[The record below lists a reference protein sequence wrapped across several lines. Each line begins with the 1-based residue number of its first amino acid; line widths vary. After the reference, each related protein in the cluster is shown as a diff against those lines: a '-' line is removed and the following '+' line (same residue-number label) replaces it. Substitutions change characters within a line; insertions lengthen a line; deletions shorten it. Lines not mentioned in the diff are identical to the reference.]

1 MKRMLLL
8 VVALGAMLAG
18 TAIAQEGLDSYVEL
32 LRSDI
37 KTQKKAILTEA
48 VPFTEAE
55 EQAFWPLYR
64 EYELELDK
72 IADRRLK
79 LIKDYA
85 ENFDNMT
92 NEKAEELMRESM
104 QLDGDLLRLNEKYFK
119 KFTKATSVIT
129 AARVMQVEN
138 QINLLIRLQIAAN
151 LPLVEKPM
159 EME

>member
-8 VVALGAMLAG
+8 FVALGAMVAG
-18 TAIAQEGLDSYVEL
+18 TALAQEGLDSYVEL

-37 KTQKKAILTEA
+37 KTQKKAILMEA
-48 VPFTEAE
+48 VPMTDAEAE
-55 EQAFWPLYR
+55 AFWPVYR

-72 IADRRLK
+72 IADRRVK
-79 LIKDYA
+79 LIKNYA

-92 NEKAEELMRESM
+92 NEIAEGLMREAF
-104 QLDGDLLRLNEKYFK
+104 QLDGDRLRLDEKYYK

-151 LPLVEKPM
+151 LPLVEKSM